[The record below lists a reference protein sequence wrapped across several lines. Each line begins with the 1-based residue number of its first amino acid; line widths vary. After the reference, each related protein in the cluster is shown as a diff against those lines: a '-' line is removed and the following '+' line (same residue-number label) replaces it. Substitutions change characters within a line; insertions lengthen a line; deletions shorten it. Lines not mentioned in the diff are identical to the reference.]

1 MKKLLVILILIFTLP
16 TPSQA
21 DDISDF
27 QIEGMSVG
35 DSLLDYFSEEEI
47 KKEKQ
52 YEFNYNDIFAT
63 IGFKKN
69 YFKVYDKVQFHY
81 KLKDKNYKIYGI
93 VGVIKFKNSIK
104 DCFNKKDEI
113 VSELSEFYKDVARK
127 DDKGTKSHGY
137 DKTGDSKTTSVYFYF
152 HTGGFSDVA
161 CYDWSEK
168 LTKEKG
174 WKDELRITIA
184 SEEFRKFLKVAF

>member
-1 MKKLLVILILIFTLP
+1 MRIFLSVLILIFSLQSWTK
-16 TPSQA
+16 A
-21 DDISDF
+21 NDIRDF
-27 QIEGMSVG
+27 EIEGISIG
-35 DSLLDYFSEEEI
+35 DSALDYFSESEI
-47 KKEKQ
+47 INQDTFFYKNKKFAIALFQKSS
-52 YEFNYNDIFAT
+52 FKIYNSLQIT
-63 IGFKKN
+63 
-69 YFKVYDKVQFHY
+69 Y
-81 KLKDKNYKIYGI
+81 KPKDKKYKIYAIEGFLT
-93 VGVIKFKNSIK
+93 FKNFN
-104 DCFNKKDEI
+104 DCYKKKDEI

>member
-104 DCFNKKDEI
+104 DCFNKKDKI
-113 VSELSEFYKDVARK
+113 VAELSEELKDVKKKIYDERK
-127 DDKGTKSHGY
+127 HSADKSGK
-137 DKTGDSKTTSVYFYF
+137 SKTYDVYFNFESGNYIAV
-152 HTGGFSDVA
+152 S
-161 CYDWSEK
+161 CYHW
-168 LTKEKG
+168 TKEMEYS
-174 WKDELRITIA
+174 DN
-184 SEEFRKFLKVAF
+184 LKVAIISNEFENFLKKYYK

>member
-1 MKKLLVILILIFTLP
+1 MRVFIAVLVLIFSLQSWTR
-16 TPSQA
+16 A
-21 DDISDF
+21 DDIRDF
-27 QIEGMSVG
+27 EIEGISIG
-35 DSLLDYFSEEEI
+35 DSALDYFSESEI
-47 KKEKQ
+47 INQDTFFYKNKKFAIALFQKSS
-52 YEFNYNDIFAT
+52 FKIYNSLQIT
-63 IGFKKN
+63 
-69 YFKVYDKVQFHY
+69 Y
-81 KLKDKNYKIYGI
+81 KPKDKKYKIYAIEGFLT
-93 VGVIKFKNSIK
+93 FKNFN
-104 DCFNKKDEI
+104 DCYKKKDEI

>member
-1 MKKLLVILILIFTLP
+1 MRVFIALLVLIFSLQSRTK
-16 TPSQA
+16 A
-21 DDISDF
+21 DDIRDF
-27 QIEGMSVG
+27 QIEGMSIG
-35 DSLLDYFSEEEI
+35 DSALDYFSESEI
-47 KKEKQ
+47 INQDTFFYKNKKFAIAWFEKSS
-52 YEFNYNDIFAT
+52 FKIYNSLQIT
-63 IGFKKN
+63 
-69 YFKVYDKVQFHY
+69 Y
-81 KLKDKNYKIYGI
+81 KPKDKKYKIYAIEGFLT
-93 VGVIKFKNSIK
+93 FKNFN
-104 DCFNKKDEI
+104 DCYKKKDEI

-168 LTKEKG
+168 LNKEKG

-184 SEEFRKFLKVAF
+184 SEEFSKFLNIAF